1 MPINLLADEE
11 EGPINLLAE
20 QPSSRPS
27 AQIPDFN
34 ELSPED
40 QLHVME
46 LAKQGI
52 SKQHPNMPEWLR
64 DAILKMTPTAK
75 SPMLES
81 AARGVSAVT
90 DYIPAVAG
98 GALQGASIPIR
109 GVAGLIPSE
118 FTQNLS
124 QSPDL
129 RGLLP
134 QAHGTGQK
142 TAQMT
147 AELLGGG
154 GLFGKLMQGLK
165 GGAALAGVPGALQAP
180 LALGGAGA
188 IATPGDKTDR
198 ALGAAGALALGGAG
212 KLAGKIG
219 QKTGEKLPAFM
230 RGLTNKSTPEALVA
244 AAQKPHDKLQS
255 TADELYGQVRSAIGN
270 RDIKIPVNEQYL
282 NEAHEV
288 LGKTRA
294 NRKLIDAAK
303 SGDYEAVHK
312 LQSHLYKKGTKGL
325 ASDDI
330 AIENQGEEII
340 DLRDKINDDLEKHLI
355 TEGHA
360 DIAHV
365 LKQGKKKYAELM
377 DTYYH
382 KDLRKGIGKLV
393 NSELRLV
400 PKKPEQLFD
409 QNSVP
414 MKRFLAKHPEVAKHT
429 QGILEKEKAIKSLN
443 SMFIKTGLGSA
454 VGLGGKGLYD
464 LFK

>member
-1 MPINLLADEE
+1 MGIDLLDDGA
-11 EGPINLLAE
+11 EGIDLLDE
-20 QPSSRPS
+20 QPKAKSS
-27 AQIPDFN
+27 AMPDF
-34 ELSPED
+34 EDLSPED
-40 QLHVME
+40 QSHVME
-46 LAKQGI
+46 MAKQGI
-52 SKQHPNMPEWLR
+52 SKQHPNMPDWLR
-64 DAILKMTPTAK
+64 DAILKLTPTQK

-81 AARGVSAVT
+81 AARGVSNVT
-90 DYIPAVAG
+90 DYIPAIAG

-109 GVAGLIPSE
+109 GAAGLIPSE
-118 FTQNLS
+118 FTQNLAN
-124 QSPDL
+124 SPDL

-142 TAQMT
+142 SAQMA

-154 GLFGKLMQGLK
+154 GLFGKIMQGLK

-219 QKTGEKLPAFM
+219 QKTGEKLPEFM
-230 RGLTNKSTPEALVA
+230 RGLTSKSTPEALVA
-244 AAQKPHDKLQS
+244 AAQKPHDVLQN
-255 TADELYGQVRSAIGN
+255 TADELYGQVRSAIGK
-270 RDIKIPVNEQYL
+270 RDIKIPVNEDYINQ
-282 NEAHEV
+282 AHEI

-294 NRKLIDAAK
+294 NRKLIDAAR
-303 SGDYEAVHK
+303 SGDYEAVHE
-312 LQSHLYKKGTKGL
+312 LQSHLWKKGTKGSESQDL
-325 ASDDI
+325 AL
-330 AIENQGEEII
+330 ENQGEEIL

-365 LKQGKKKYAELM
+365 LKQGKKVFAELK

-382 KDLRKGIGKLV
+382 KNLPKGIGKLV
-393 NSELRLV
+393 HPELRKV
-400 PKKPEQLFD
+400 PKNPENLFD
-409 QNSVP
+409 ENSVP
-414 MKRFLAKHPEVAKHT
+414 MKRFLAKHPEVAKHS
-429 QGILEKEKAIKSLN
+429 QGILEKEKALKSLN
-443 SMFIKTGLGSA
+443 SIFLKGAGGSA
-454 VGLGGKGLYD
+454 IGLAGKGLYD